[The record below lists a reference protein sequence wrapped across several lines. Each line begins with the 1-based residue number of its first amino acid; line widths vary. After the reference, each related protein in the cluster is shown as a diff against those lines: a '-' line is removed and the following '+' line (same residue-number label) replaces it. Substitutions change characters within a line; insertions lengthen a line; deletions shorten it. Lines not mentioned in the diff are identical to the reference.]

1 MVRDFDVVIAG
12 AGPAGAAAAGLL
24 ARRGRSVALLDRRDF
39 PRPKLCGGLLTW
51 KTTQALAAAGLDAA
65 ALDGVID
72 HVARHFEIL
81 HRDRLLLEGDAPQ
94 PFRFVKRRVLDQRLL
109 DLARSAGAEFFP
121 GRTVTACDPARA
133 ELRTARGET
142 FRGRFVLGAD
152 GAGSPVRKCLG
163 LEGPSWRRGLA
174 AAVEVLLPPGT
185 LPRAPG
191 HPRLYIHCARAG
203 YGWVF
208 PNSDGSMVGLCGL
221 VRANTDFSRLAREFL
236 EFLHIPDSRKIP
248 LRGHPLPYGNW
259 LSRPHSGRVL
269 LAGDAAGLV
278 EPLFGEG
285 IFYALH
291 SGRLAARAL
300 DQALETDRDPAPL
313 YSSSLQRQVL
323 PELRAA
329 DILRWLLF
337 GLLHGPGPALLGQVV
352 RLARAPLAEAVHGLR
367 SYRFLRP
374 KTWDW

>member
-1 MVRDFDVVIAG
+1 MVREFDVVIAG

-39 PRPKLCGGLLTW
+39 PRDKLCGGLLTW
-51 KTTQALAAAGLDAA
+51 KTTQALTAAGLDAA
-65 ALDGVID
+65 ALDAVTD
-72 HVARHFEIL
+72 HVAQRFEVF
-81 HRDRLLLEGDAPQ
+81 HRRQLLLDGEAPH

-109 DLARSAGAEFFP
+109 DLARQAGARFFP
-121 GRTVTACDPARA
+121 GRTVASCDPSQG
-133 ELRTARGET
+133 ELRTAEGET
-142 FRGRFVLGAD
+142 FRGRFALGAD

-174 AAVEVLLPPGT
+174 AAVEVHLPPGG
-185 LPRAPG
+185 LPQAPA

-208 PNSDGSMVGLCGL
+208 PNSDGSVVGVCGL
-221 VRANTDFSRLAREFL
+221 IRANRDFSRLCREFL
-236 EFLHIPDSRKIP
+236 EFLNVPDSRNIP

-259 LSRPHSGRVL
+259 LSAPHSGRIL

-285 IFYALH
+285 IFFALH

-300 DQALETDRDPAPL
+300 DQALETNKDPGPAYAAAL
-313 YSSSLQRQVL
+313 SHQIL

-329 DILRWLLF
+329 NSLRWLLF
-337 GLLHGPGPALLGQVV
+337 GLLQGPGPRLLGRAVS
-352 RLARAPLAEAVHGLR
+352 LAAKPLAEAVHGLR

-374 KTWDW
+374 KAWEW